1 MNIFALT
8 SLLAAVICVFIGNFI
23 YYKNPENQLN
33 KLVAILSI
41 LVGFLAF
48 AEFGYRQAETITNA
62 IFWLKLS
69 ALWPFVLSVLINI
82 TLVYTGRTGLLK
94 YKSFYFLMYMPA
106 AIISIFGLISI
117 TTAGNSAAIH
127 EYWGWTYNIYSIIPF
142 FTIMGIWSILLGVL
156 SILLIVKYY
165 FGAKGELEKKQT
177 IFIFLGLFVPLLF
190 SLFTDLILPL
200 SSIRLPELTMT
211 CITVGLIF
219 IAYGIWRFRF
229 PILTPAMAA
238 NKIISTMSNFLIIL
252 NIQKNIIL
260 VNQSALNLLK
270 YSEAEL
276 IGKPSELIF
285 KADNQDDELSKNI
298 NLDEIENIKTFEAS
312 LKSKNNE
319 VIPVLISLSLIK
331 ISENEPLG
339 IVCIGSDLTK
349 EKEIKK
355 ALDHSERLYSA
366 LVKTDPD
373 SIITT
378 DLDGTIDYASQQAH
392 QMYGFPD
399 SNELMGKTIYELM
412 IPECQEKAKL
422 DLNKSLNENILRNLE
437 YKLVRK
443 NGEQFIGEWNTA
455 VIKDMEENPV
465 GFMTTARDIT
475 HHKDIEAQMQASL
488 QEKNVLL
495 KEIHHRVKNNLQI
508 ISSLLNLQ
516 SRYIK
521 DKETL
526 DVFKESQDRIKSM
539 AIIHEKLYQSKDLS
553 EIDFVEYLRDL
564 TSSIYSSYGVNIG
577 MIKLEINADNDIFLD
592 INNAIPCG
600 LMINE
605 LITNAIKHAFP
616 NGQSGEIQIDFHR
629 DNDEYS
635 LTVQDN
641 GVGLPEDLNLENSES
656 LGMQLIYSLVTQL
669 DGRIEVSSVNGAR
682 FDITFK

>member
-1 MNIFALT
+1 MNIFALI
-8 SLLAAVICVFIGNFI
+8 SLLAAVICFFIGNFI

-48 AEFGYRQAETITNA
+48 TEFGYRQADTITNA

-69 ALWPFVLSVLINI
+69 ALWPLVLSVLINI
-82 TLVYTGRTGLLK
+82 TLVYTGRTKSLK
-94 YKSFYFLMYMPA
+94 NKLVYFLIYMPA

-127 EYWGWTYNIYSIIPF
+127 EYWGWTYNINSIIPF
-142 FTIMGIWSILLGVL
+142 FTIMSIWSLLVGVFSILLV
-156 SILLIVKYY
+156 VKYY
-165 FGAKGELEKKQT
+165 FGTKGELEKKQT
-177 IFIFLGLFVPLLF
+177 IFIFLGLFAPLLF

-200 SSIRLPELTMT
+200 YYIRLPELTMT
-211 CITVGLIF
+211 SITVGLIF
-219 IAYGIWRFRF
+219 IAYGIWRYRF

-252 NIQKNIIL
+252 NIQKKIIL

-285 KADNQDDELSKNI
+285 KTDNQNDESSKNI
-298 NLDEIENIKTFEAS
+298 NLNEIENIKTFETS
-312 LKSKNNE
+312 LKSKKNE
-319 VIPVLISLSLIK
+319 VIPVLISESVIK
-331 ISENEPLG
+331 ISEKEPLG

-349 EKEIKK
+349 EKEIEK

-378 DLDGTIDYASQQAH
+378 DLNGEINYASQQAL

-399 SNELMGKTIYELM
+399 SNELIGKTIFDLM
-412 IPECQEKAKL
+412 IPDFQEKGKL
-422 DLNKSLNENILRNLE
+422 DLKKTLNENILRNLE

-443 NGEQFIGEWNTA
+443 NGDQFIGEWNTA
-455 VIKDMEENPV
+455 VIKDIKENPI

-516 SRYIK
+516 STYIN
-521 DKETL
+521 DKKTL
-526 DVFKESQDRIKSM
+526 DVFKESQNRIKSM

-553 EIDFVEYLRDL
+553 EINFAEYLRDL
-564 TSSIYSSYGVNIG
+564 TSNIYSSYGVSMG
-577 MIKLEINADNDIFLD
+577 MIKLEINADNNIFLD

-605 LITNAIKHAFP
+605 IITNAIKHAFP
-616 NGQSGEIQIDFHR
+616 NGQSGEIQIDFHKN
-629 DNDEYS
+629 NDEYN

-641 GVGLPEDLNLENSES
+641 GVGLPEDLSLENSES
-656 LGMQLIYSLVTQL
+656 LGMRLIYALVLQL
-669 DGRIEVSSVNGAR
+669 DAKIKVSSENGTL
-682 FDITFK
+682 FHITFN